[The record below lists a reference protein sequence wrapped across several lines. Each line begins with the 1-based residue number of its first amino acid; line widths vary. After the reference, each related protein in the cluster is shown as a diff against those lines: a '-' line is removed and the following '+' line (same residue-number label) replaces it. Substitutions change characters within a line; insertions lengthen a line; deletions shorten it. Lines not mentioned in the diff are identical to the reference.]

1 MGGPACVFYRAAQF
15 SNGRLSKPG
24 RKPSGA
30 RSARV
35 PERSLSQT
43 DRMAPICGAALSCF
57 KRAFAT
63 RCPYLSHLRM
73 RQVQA
78 VIFDMDGVIVDSEPL
93 HERAFLEVVREIG
106 YADRLKLRFAD
117 YIGRSDQ
124 EFWTDFV
131 ALHNPPQPA
140 EDLLVRKR
148 HRMVE
153 IIRREKPLF
162 DGVPT
167 LVRKLAGRYALALAS
182 GSERMVVAEVLKLQ
196 SLKQLFSV
204 VVTASE
210 IQNGKPAPDIFLRTA
225 EQLQVPPRGC
235 CVIEDSKP
243 GIAAGLAAG
252 MQVIAIANTHPAAEL
267 RHATHVLRTYE
278 EIERLLL
285 EAH

>member
-1 MGGPACVFYRAAQF
+1 
-15 SNGRLSKPG
+15 
-24 RKPSGA
+24 
-30 RSARV
+30 
-35 PERSLSQT
+35 
-43 DRMAPICGAALSCF
+43 
-57 KRAFAT
+57 
-63 RCPYLSHLRM
+63 M
-73 RQVQA
+73 RQVRA
-78 VIFDMDGVIVDSEPL
+78 VIFDMDGVVVDSEPL

-106 YADRLKLRFAD
+106 YAETLKLRFAD

-124 EFWTDFV
+124 EFWTDF
-131 ALHNPPQPA
+131 AARHEPPQRV

-148 HRMVE
+148 RRMIE

-162 DGVPT
+162 DGVPI
-167 LVRKLAGRYALALAS
+167 LVQKLAERYALALAS
-182 GSERMVVAEVLKLQ
+182 GSERMVVAEVLKLR
-196 SLKQLFSV
+196 SLGRFFSV

-225 EQLQVPPRGC
+225 ELLRVPPQAC

-267 RHATHVLRTYE
+267 RHATHVLQTYE

-285 EAH
+285 EHP